1 MFIKNRFRFTNDRCK
16 KRKWKMTT
24 ETIKTKQR
32 KTRKQNWKEM
42 GKLSWTLTDTWF
54 FIRTAISI
62 MNINFQFRKY
72 ETKIK
77 NKKKIYSLAD
87 EMLNYR
93 LGVWLRLFVYIYWK
107 KKLAIDISFVF
118 IELVNHLSWSGC
130 SMLIVFG
137 HKNTLEEIINFI
149 NCIKM
154 ANEWRWY
161 VLKSLHR
168 KLVHTVYVYQS
179 QPSYTSYH
187 FN

>member
-93 LGVWLRLFVYIYWK
+93 LGVWLRLFVYIYWNK
-107 KKLAIDISFVF
+107 KISHWYF
-118 IELVNHLSWSGC
+118 ICFHWTSQSSFLVGLLNAHCLWPQKH
-130 SMLIVFG
+130 IRR
-137 HKNTLEEIINFI
+137 N
-149 NCIKM
+149 
-154 ANEWRWY
+154 Y
-161 VLKSLHR
+161 QLH
-168 KLVHTVYVYQS
+168 
-179 QPSYTSYH
+179 
-187 FN
+187 